1 MEILQSKSI
10 FFSKIRHLIKRDAEV
25 NIATYNIFTGILDDG
40 RYTNDWGGKFFNEV
54 GALFDNLSL
63 KNCKTHIKIGIP
75 RPFKCQLYEEM
86 IDSDEPHNFDA
97 SHCSSVSKSEKWD
110 ARFEHIKNR
119 WNRLKFSVVDNSH
132 IKLILVS
139 PNHYIIGG
147 RNLSNSEDK
156 DLSFYGFNQET
167 YDQLLNIFNTLE

>member
-1 MEILQSKSI
+1 MEILQSKSL
-10 FFSKIRHLIKRDAEV
+10 FFSKIRTIIKRNAEV

-63 KNCKTHIKIGIP
+63 KDCHTHIKIGIP
-75 RPFKCQLYEEM
+75 RPFKCQLYEE
-86 IDSDEPHNFDA
+86 IVESDVNNTFDA
-97 SHCSSVSKSEKWD
+97 SHCSSVSKSAKWD
-110 ARFEHIKNR
+110 SRFEHIKTR
-119 WNRLKFSVVDNSH
+119 WNRIKFSVVDNSH

-156 DLSFYGFNQET
+156 DLSFYDTNQDM
-167 YDQLLNIFNTLE
+167 YNQLLNIFNKLE